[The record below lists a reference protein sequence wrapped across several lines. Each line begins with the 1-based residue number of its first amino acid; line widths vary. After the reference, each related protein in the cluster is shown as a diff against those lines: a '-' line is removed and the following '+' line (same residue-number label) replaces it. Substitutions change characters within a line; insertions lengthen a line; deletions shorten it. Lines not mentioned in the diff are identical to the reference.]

1 MNEDAA
7 SGGCYDWFH
16 HRKQLFK
23 KALDHRGS
31 IYYTYQRNY
40 FAAKY
45 VGWLG
50 WGLDLLTAVI
60 GGVLIYV
67 LRSGGSPQAAVYLAV
82 TILISSLISSFYG
95 PKLRSRDY
103 YNAGQEHQELH
114 DEFDHFIHSKISN
127 PNRSNADLEEKLE
140 YLNSK
145 RHDLNQSTPQLGGI
159 WYYLMKFVR
168 KIKSIYQWI
177 VPWKKQETWSKEK
190 FEEIMPG
197 DCSPESSPDWLKNDK

>member
-1 MNEDAA
+1 MSDETEM
-7 SGGCYDWFH
+7 GGCYNWFH
-16 HRKQLFK
+16 HRRQLFK

-31 IYYTYQRNY
+31 IYYTYKRNY
-40 FAAKY
+40 FAAQY

-50 WGLDLLTAVI
+50 WGLDLLTAIV

-67 LRSGGSPQAAVYLAV
+67 LRSGGPPQAAVYLAV

-114 DEFDHFIHSKISN
+114 DEFDYYIHSKITN
-127 PNRSNADLEEKLE
+127 PNRSNADLEKTLE
-140 YLNSK
+140 ELNSK
-145 RHDLNQSTPQLGGI
+145 RHDINQSTPQLGGI
-159 WYYLMKFVR
+159 WYNLMKISN
-168 KIKSIYQWI
+168 KIKDTYKLI

-190 FEEIMPG
+190 FEDVMPEG
-197 DCSPESSPDWLKNDK
+197 CSPESNPVWLENN